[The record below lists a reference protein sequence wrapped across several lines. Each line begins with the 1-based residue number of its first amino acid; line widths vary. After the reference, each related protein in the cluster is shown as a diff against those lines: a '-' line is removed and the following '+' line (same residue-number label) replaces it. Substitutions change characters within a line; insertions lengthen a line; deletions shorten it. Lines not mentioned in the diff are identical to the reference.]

1 MVSWARG
8 ASLRTWTGRMC
19 VSMSS
24 IALLAPAN
32 LLSSR
37 AASSER
43 LRQAAAAG
51 SLSAASWVQTAST
64 NVFVGGLVI
73 VLATALAA
81 LVFTNRRSRAKMRK
95 IQEIGETGKINNI
108 LKSKEQVLTA
118 HFPESGRW
126 STPPPP

>member
-19 VSMSS
+19 VSMSR

-95 IQEIGETGKINNI
+95 IQEI
-108 LKSKEQVLTA
+108 
-118 HFPESGRW
+118 R
-126 STPPPP
+126 

>member
-1 MVSWARG
+1 MGQRCEFKDLDGTYVCKYEQYCSADPR
-8 ASLRTWTGRMC
+8 
-19 VSMSS
+19 
-24 IALLAPAN
+24 PN
-32 LLSSR
+32 LLSSC

-95 IQEIGETGKINNI
+95 IQEI
-108 LKSKEQVLTA
+108 
-118 HFPESGRW
+118 R
-126 STPPPP
+126 